1 MPNGRR
7 SSPAQHVRPGRHSA
21 KMAARMVIPAKTLWA
36 NNFFDSFPEP
46 EKSRIE
52 VRRLEFPKA

>member
-1 MPNGRR
+1 MAGGVSLLNM
-7 SSPAQHVRPGRHSA
+7 SDAGRHSA

-36 NNFFDSFPEP
+36 NNFSTAFPNRRSP
-46 EKSRIE
+46 RSE

>member
-1 MPNGRR
+1 MPD
-7 SSPAQHVRPGRHSA
+7 PGRHSA